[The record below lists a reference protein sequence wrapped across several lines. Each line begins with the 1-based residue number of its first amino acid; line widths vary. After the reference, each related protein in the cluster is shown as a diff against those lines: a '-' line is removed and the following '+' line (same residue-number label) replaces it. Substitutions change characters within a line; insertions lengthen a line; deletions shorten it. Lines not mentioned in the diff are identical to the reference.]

1 MRRGQSRSR
10 NKALYRVIWIS
21 NIEVVARVLVCNA
34 NRAYVL
40 FPLPQIK
47 VEPFLHMY
55 ENFLY
60 YSRINDRA
68 EAALN

>member
-10 NKALYRVIWIS
+10 NKALNRVIWIS
-21 NIEVVARVLVCNA
+21 NIEVVARVLLCNA

-40 FPLPQIK
+40 FPLPQI
-47 VEPFLHMY
+47 EPFLHMY

-68 EAALN
+68 ETALN